1 MDRYFKRNF
10 VFAANR
16 YEEWQGGYCINQ
28 GYINCVITAEFSGD
42 LMRVFLSDVE
52 ELRILKNFEF
62 EMDGSMIL
70 ADRIQYV
77 HNTSDFNP
85 SIPIV
90 CHLFFSNGTIDYVR
104 FAMTNP
110 DRIIEFYGKLEK
122 LDQQNSHHEECKK
135 TLDTAQSIMNE
146 LKSYGML
153 SLDPLMER
161 AVKLYN
167 DNSNVSNL
175 DQAKFIVEALK
186 LFVKC
191 NKLDLEEH
199 ENHTS
204 AYRPKILMYIAL
216 CNYKIN
222 NIDRAYKIAQKA
234 LDAINEAISDSPL
247 IGIPRSYY
255 GEETINNLISV
266 IENKYSNSINRDSN
280 YYEIDENIIDTT
292 FLDKLSTSN
301 NSRVNDISKEFIKA
315 LIDAISKIQNEF
327 TKIGKRNG
335 DSALAIKNNQM
346 LEMYKIALYFA
357 WEKYNYGC
365 HSDFWKEGDSMFEY
379 MMFEMQPAEIIN
391 DLIISLKESSPF
403 RMIER
408 NGLIT
413 NGLITIYED
422 LIKKLHSGKI
432 QI

>member
-1 MDRYFKRNF
+1 
-10 VFAANR
+10 
-16 YEEWQGGYCINQ
+16 
-28 GYINCVITAEFSGD
+28 
-42 LMRVFLSDVE
+42 
-52 ELRILKNFEF
+52 
-62 EMDGSMIL
+62 
-70 ADRIQYV
+70 
-77 HNTSDFNP
+77 
-85 SIPIV
+85 
-90 CHLFFSNGTIDYVR
+90 
-104 FAMTNP
+104 
-110 DRIIEFYGKLEK
+110 
-122 LDQQNSHHEECKK
+122 
-135 TLDTAQSIMNE
+135 
-146 LKSYGML
+146 
-153 SLDPLMER
+153 
-161 AVKLYN
+161 
-167 DNSNVSNL
+167 
-175 DQAKFIVEALK
+175 
-186 LFVKC
+186 
-191 NKLDLEEH
+191 
-199 ENHTS
+199 
-204 AYRPKILMYIAL
+204 MYIAL

-222 NIDRAYKIAQKA
+222 NIDREYKIAQKA

>member
-1 MDRYFKRNF
+1 
-10 VFAANR
+10 
-16 YEEWQGGYCINQ
+16 
-28 GYINCVITAEFSGD
+28 
-42 LMRVFLSDVE
+42 
-52 ELRILKNFEF
+52 
-62 EMDGSMIL
+62 
-70 ADRIQYV
+70 
-77 HNTSDFNP
+77 
-85 SIPIV
+85 
-90 CHLFFSNGTIDYVR
+90 
-104 FAMTNP
+104 
-110 DRIIEFYGKLEK
+110 
-122 LDQQNSHHEECKK
+122 
-135 TLDTAQSIMNE
+135 
-146 LKSYGML
+146 
-153 SLDPLMER
+153 
-161 AVKLYN
+161 
-167 DNSNVSNL
+167 
-175 DQAKFIVEALK
+175 
-186 LFVKC
+186 
-191 NKLDLEEH
+191 
-199 ENHTS
+199 
-204 AYRPKILMYIAL
+204 MYIAL

-379 MMFEMQPAEIIN
+379 MMFEMQ
-391 DLIISLKESSPF
+391 
-403 RMIER
+403 
-408 NGLIT
+408 
-413 NGLITIYED
+413 
-422 LIKKLHSGKI
+422 
-432 QI
+432 Q

>member
-1 MDRYFKRNF
+1 
-10 VFAANR
+10 
-16 YEEWQGGYCINQ
+16 
-28 GYINCVITAEFSGD
+28 
-42 LMRVFLSDVE
+42 
-52 ELRILKNFEF
+52 
-62 EMDGSMIL
+62 
-70 ADRIQYV
+70 
-77 HNTSDFNP
+77 
-85 SIPIV
+85 
-90 CHLFFSNGTIDYVR
+90 
-104 FAMTNP
+104 
-110 DRIIEFYGKLEK
+110 
-122 LDQQNSHHEECKK
+122 
-135 TLDTAQSIMNE
+135 
-146 LKSYGML
+146 
-153 SLDPLMER
+153 
-161 AVKLYN
+161 
-167 DNSNVSNL
+167 
-175 DQAKFIVEALK
+175 
-186 LFVKC
+186 
-191 NKLDLEEH
+191 
-199 ENHTS
+199 
-204 AYRPKILMYIAL
+204 MYIAL

-422 LIKKLHSGKI
+422 LIKNCIREKFKYK
-432 QI
+432 

>member
-1 MDRYFKRNF
+1 
-10 VFAANR
+10 
-16 YEEWQGGYCINQ
+16 
-28 GYINCVITAEFSGD
+28 
-42 LMRVFLSDVE
+42 
-52 ELRILKNFEF
+52 
-62 EMDGSMIL
+62 
-70 ADRIQYV
+70 
-77 HNTSDFNP
+77 
-85 SIPIV
+85 
-90 CHLFFSNGTIDYVR
+90 
-104 FAMTNP
+104 
-110 DRIIEFYGKLEK
+110 
-122 LDQQNSHHEECKK
+122 
-135 TLDTAQSIMNE
+135 
-146 LKSYGML
+146 
-153 SLDPLMER
+153 
-161 AVKLYN
+161 
-167 DNSNVSNL
+167 
-175 DQAKFIVEALK
+175 
-186 LFVKC
+186 
-191 NKLDLEEH
+191 
-199 ENHTS
+199 
-204 AYRPKILMYIAL
+204 MYIAL